1 MDAPDGLPATPFGQL
16 TEASISMHELFLSFV
31 DAGFSED
38 QATTMIG
45 AILIGTTIGNA
56 LRPGGE

>member
-1 MDAPDGLPATPFGQL
+1 
-16 TEASISMHELFLSFV
+16 MHELFLSFV
-31 DAGFSED
+31 DAGFSEE